1 VGRAHIRRRVAAIA
15 AVFIAIVVVAVVLL
29 SRSAPY
35 TVTATFENASQLV
48 KGNVVQVAGI
58 NAGSVK
64 DIKLTDDGRADVV
77 LEVTDD
83 YAPLRQGTRAIV
95 RQASLSGVANRYVDL
110 QLGEGGARDIESKGR
125 IAGGSTESAVD
136 LDQLFNTFD
145 PVARTAVQR
154 SFAGFGEMY
163 AGRTEEANDA
173 FRLLNPSLASASRLF
188 RELNRD
194 TRSFERFIVA
204 SARLVGDTADR
215 REDLAG
221 LIDNLATTSS
231 ALAAQREGLSES
243 IERLPSF
250 MRKTNTTFVNLRA
263 ALDDLDPLVEESRP
277 TLRRLRPF
285 LRELRPL
292 TREAVP
298 TVRDFS
304 RTIRQ
309 PGADND
315 LVELLNRQAP
325 IDRLANGKVQANGEE
340 REGAFPTTAKAF
352 DGGTEPFAFARPYA
366 PDLVGWFDDFSHTGI
381 YDALGDF
388 SRAGLGLNA
397 FTFTPA
403 VGGDTIP
410 NILPVPP
417 EIRDQVTG
425 ALAGST
431 GGLANA
437 QGLDDGRNNRCPG
450 SSERNVDGSNSKPS
464 ADFDCDDAIRPIG
477 P

>member
-1 VGRAHIRRRVAAIA
+1 MGQAHLGRRIA
-15 AVFIAIVVVAVVLL
+15 AVAAVVLAIVVVAVLLL
-29 SRSAPY
+29 SRAAPY

-58 NAGSVK
+58 NAGTVK
-64 DIKLTDDGRADVV
+64 DIRLTDDGRADVE
-77 LEVTDD
+77 LEITGD
-83 YAPLRQGTRAIV
+83 YKPLRRGTRAIV

-110 QLGEGGARDIESKGR
+110 QLGDGRGRDMDSGAKIPG
-125 IAGGSTESAVD
+125 ASTESAVD
-136 LDQLFNTFD
+136 LDQFFNTFD

-163 AGRTEEANDA
+163 AGRTKEANEA
-173 FRLLNPSLASASRLF
+173 FRLLSPSLASASRLF
-188 RELNRD
+188 QELNRD
-194 TRSFERFIVA
+194 TRSFDRFIVE
-204 SARLVGDTADR
+204 SAKLVGDTAERSD
-215 REDLAG
+215 DLAG
-221 LIDNLATTSS
+221 VVDNLATTSS
-231 ALAAQREGLSES
+231 ALAAQRQGLSES
-243 IERLPSF
+243 IDRLPDF
-250 MRKTNTTFVNLRA
+250 MRSSNTTFVNLRA
-263 ALDDLDPLVEESRP
+263 ALDDLDPLVAESRP

-285 LRELRPL
+285 LRQLRPL

-315 LVELLNRQAP
+315 LVELLNLQRP
-325 IDRLANGKVQANGEE
+325 IDQLANEKVQANGEE
-340 REGAFPTTAKAF
+340 RDGAFAATAKAL

-366 PDLVGWFDDFSHTGI
+366 PDLAGWFDDFSHTGI

-403 VGGDTIP
+403 VGGDTVP

-417 EIRDQVTG
+417 EIRDQLTSALGGATG
-425 ALAGST
+425 AIGAG
-431 GGLANA
+431 
-437 QGLDDGRNNRCPG
+437 QGTQTGRNNRCPG
-450 SSERNVDGSNSKPS
+450 SSERRVDPSNGKPS
-464 ADFDCDDAIRPIG
+464 ADFNCDDSIRPIG